1 LPTFPIL
8 AAEALAPTVTRLEVL
23 APLVARKWRPGQF
36 VIVRIDDSG
45 ERIPLTIVDG
55 STATGSI
62 VLVVQAVGRST
73 KAIAGLRRGDAL
85 EDVLGPLGQPTEIA
99 QFGSVACAAGG
110 VGAAE
115 LLPVV
120 RALQAAGNK
129 VFTALGARSRELL
142 ILEAELAGCSERLA
156 VTTDDGSWGRQGIVT
171 APLREWLDSR
181 PGLARVF
188 AVGPLPM
195 MRAVAELTRPYGVKT
210 LASLNAIM
218 VDGTGMCGGCR
229 VNVEG
234 RMRFA
239 CIDGPEFDA
248 HDVDFDELVRR
259 NRSYVTQ
266 ERQVCERAS
275 RTSEGT
281 TARDTA
287 VATYVG

>member
-1 LPTFPIL
+1 VPTFPIL
-8 AAEALAPTVTRLEVL
+8 AAEALAPAVTRLEVL

-36 VIVRIDDSG
+36 VIVRIDDNG

-55 STATGSI
+55 SRATGSV

-73 KAIAGLRRGDAL
+73 KAIATLRRGDAL
-85 EDVLGPLGQPTEIA
+85 ADVLGPLGQPTEIA
-99 QFGSVACAAGG
+99 HFGTVACAAGG

-120 RALQAAGNK
+120 RALGAAGNR
-129 VFTALGARSRELL
+129 VLTVLGARTRDLL
-142 ILEAELAGCSERLA
+142 ILEAELAGCSDRLA
-156 VTTDDGSWGRQGIVT
+156 VTTDDGSWGRHGVVT

-195 MRAVAELTRPYGVKT
+195 MRAVSELTRPYGVKT

-229 VNVEG
+229 VSVDG

-248 HDVDFDELVRR
+248 HEVDFDELVRR
-259 NRSYVTQ
+259 NRSYVNQ
-266 ERQVCERAS
+266 ERQACERAA
-275 RTSEGT
+275 RTSGGT
-281 TARDTA
+281 TAREAAAMTHA
-287 VATYVG
+287 G